1 MSLQYERPPRG
12 TTETDKACA
21 SGQVRIPGTNY
32 NNAAFSR
39 SSNEYVLAQEHK
51 NQLPDVTCV
60 RLGGVETSGAPSA
73 LCFPLFL

>member
-51 NQLPDVTCV
+51 NQPPDVTGV
-60 RLGGVETSGAPSA
+60 RLGGAETPSA
-73 LCFPLFL
+73 SSTVC